1 MKKTAEVLKAE
12 KIVEQAKAM
21 CALRGVLQT
30 AIACRGQSK
39 GNTAFSL
46 RCRGRTYPF
55 AYFAFSEA
63 PKRNGDP
70 LSLRHPEGNHIFTKH
85 AEMLCYW
92 GRFPPKQKPHR
103 DCQMPTVSS
112 PERLP

>member
-1 MKKTAEVLKAE
+1 MLQSNEKTAEVLKAE

-39 GNTAFSL
+39 GNTAF
-46 RCRGRTYPF
+46 
-55 AYFAFSEA
+55 
-63 PKRNGDP
+63 
-70 LSLRHPEGNHIFTKH
+70 SLRHPEGNHIFTKH